1 LLGAEDEDDDEDED
15 DLVAARRA
23 VVSVVNLPRNLWNCR
38 SVSCTR
44 QSLVPADPPE
54 MNQESVAP
62 PRADTDRRRG
72 KFRLPREIG
81 ILGALA
87 LMIVV
92 LAIFIPQFR
101 DVQNLTN
108 ITRNFSFVGIV
119 AMGMTAV
126 ILTGGIDLS
135 VGSVWGMTA
144 VIVAALVTK
153 GCPLILAIVAGLIA
167 AAGIGLINGLCIT
180 RLNMSP
186 FVPTL
191 ATLSIARSLALIIT
205 RGRPISIFGEEY
217 HGFLWIGGGDILG
230 IPNPFIIFL
239 LVAIVFWLLMSRA
252 VWGRYVY
259 AVGGNERAARLT
271 GLRVDRLKIIVY
283 ILSALTAGLAGIIQ
297 VSYLSSVT
305 ADLGTGNELAVIAA
319 TVIGGANLAGGEGT
333 ILGTVI
339 GAIVL
344 EVLRNGLLLFG
355 IDPYWQGVFVG
366 AVIILAV
373 SVDYFRKVLRRE

>member
-1 LLGAEDEDDDEDED
+1 MNSE
-15 DLVAARRA
+15 AAT
-23 VVSVVNLPRNLWNCR
+23 PPIPQ
-38 SVSCTR
+38 TP
-44 QSLVPADPPE
+44 VP
-54 MNQESVAP
+54 S
-62 PRADTDRRRG
+62 R
-72 KFRLPREIG
+72 KFALPRETG
-81 ILGALA
+81 ILGALV
-87 LMIVV
+87 LMLVV
-92 LAIFIPQFR
+92 VAVFIPQFR

-119 AMGMTAV
+119 AMGMTLV

-144 VIVAALVTK
+144 VIVAFLLTHGWPIPAAIFLS
-153 GCPLILAIVAGLIA
+153 LLAAC
-167 AAGIGLINGLCIT
+167 GIGLLNGLCIT
-180 RLNMSP
+180 RLKMSP

-191 ATLSIARSLALIIT
+191 ATLAIARSLALIIT
-205 RGRPISIFGEEY
+205 HGRPISIFGDEY
-217 HGFLWIGGGDILG
+217 QKFLSIGGGDILG
-230 IPNPFIIFL
+230 IPNPTIIFCV
-239 LVAIVFWLLMSRA
+239 VAIFFWILLSRT

-283 ILSALTAGLAGIIQ
+283 ILSALVAGIAGLVQ
-297 VSYLSSVT
+297 FSYLSSVT
-305 ADLGTGNELAVIAA
+305 ADLGTGQELAVIAA

-339 GAIVL
+339 GAIIL

-366 AVIILAV
+366 AVIIIAV
-373 SVDYFRKVLRRE
+373 SIDYFRKLLHHD